1 MGGVVGSGTSWPCG
15 VCRFSFTSS
24 RLEPLHGR
32 VLMPGLECR
41 SSLISHPIPPLPTL
55 SREYSGG
62 STLGNPGD
70 KENDTP
76 AASMSRRKNH

>member
-1 MGGVVGSGTSWPCG
+1 MCVCGGMGGWLRYN
-15 VCRFSFTSS
+15 RFPLMSS
-24 RLEPLHGR
+24 RQEPLHAS

-41 SSLISHPIPPLPTL
+41 SSLISHPILPPPTL

-70 KENDTP
+70 K
-76 AASMSRRKNH
+76 